1 MTNKTHKY
9 HLLGLGGAGM
19 SALAG
24 ILLARGYQVTGSDLK
39 ESAILASLK
48 ARGARYYIGHSGE
61 QIGDA
66 DIVIRSGAV
75 QDDNPEL
82 VAAARKK
89 LPILSRGEAI
99 RELFKGAT
107 MLAVSGSHGKSSTTS
122 MLGQILTE
130 LGLNPTVLVGGYVQA
145 FEGNYQIGRD
155 DLVVIE
161 ACEYD
166 KFFLHL
172 QPTYAAVLNLEL
184 EHTDQ
189 YPTLSAAEQAFRQFV
204 RQTSPSGGVVLCA
217 DSPVAVRLGEDVP
230 GRLVTY
236 SLHGKATLSARG
248 VEVDEKGSRFQVL
261 KEGRLVASARL
272 PLYGEQMISNA
283 LATLGLAEL
292 AGADLLEAIAALANI
307 KPVERRFDIKGEVG
321 GVLLVDDYAHH
332 PSELA
337 ATIRTARTW
346 LKRPVMAIFQPHLY
360 SRTRDLKRDFGR
372 ALALADQVII
382 TDVFAA
388 REKPIAGVSGELLAE
403 EVRSSSEAGR
413 VCFVHTPEQAAE
425 LAVELLEPGWVALV
439 MGAGDINKLI
449 PELERRLVA
458 PAKA

>member
-1 MTNKTHKY
+1 MTSKTHKY

-39 ESAILASLK
+39 ESATLASLK
-48 ARGARYYIGHSGE
+48 AKGAHYYIGHSAE
-61 QIGDA
+61 QIGEA

-82 VAAARKK
+82 VAAAKKK

-122 MLGQILTE
+122 MLGQVLTE

-145 FEGNYQIGRD
+145 FEGNYRLGRD

-166 KFFLHL
+166 KFFLQL

-204 RQTSPSGGVVLCA
+204 RQTSPSGGIVLCA
-217 DSPVAVRLGEDVP
+217 DSPVAVRLGEDSP
-230 GRLVTY
+230 GHLITY

-248 VEVDEKGSRFQVL
+248 VEVDEEGSRFQVL

-292 AGADLLEAIAALANI
+292 AGADLIEAIAALAKI
-307 KPVERRFDIKGEVG
+307 KPVERRFDMKGEVG

-332 PSELA
+332 PSEIA
-337 ATIRTARTW
+337 ATIKTARTW
-346 LKRPVMAIFQPHLY
+346 FKRPVMAIFQPHLY

-449 PELERRLVA
+449 PELERRLLA